1 MNQYKKVDQPNHFF
15 SKHFAPVGVKIG
27 NKGFLKLMIAPLRSI
42 PLPNL
47 PIPLGNRPFIG
58 LIFYPLG
65 LASNLQ
71 YRVKEKWESLSV
83 ISQAKV

>member
-1 MNQYKKVDQPNHFF
+1 MICQRRLILKNQTVWGGGQTFPETYEC
-15 SKHFAPVGVKIG
+15 
-27 NKGFLKLMIAPLRSI
+27 PLRSI
-42 PLPNL
+42 PLPSL

-65 LASNLQ
+65 LATNLQ

-83 ISQAKV
+83 ISQARA